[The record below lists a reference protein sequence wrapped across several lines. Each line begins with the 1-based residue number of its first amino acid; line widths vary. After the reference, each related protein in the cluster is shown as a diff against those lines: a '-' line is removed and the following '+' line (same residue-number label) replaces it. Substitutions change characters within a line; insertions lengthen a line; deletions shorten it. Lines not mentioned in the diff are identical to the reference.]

1 MRFLTII
8 YEALIS
14 LLQHKVRTTLSVL
27 GIVIGIAS
35 VIAMVAVGE
44 GAKARVE
51 REIESL
57 GNDWLTIGFWG
68 IQRGGI
74 RRQQGVPPDL
84 AERDAVAIAEQCT
97 AIRAATPSNT
107 MRMQVSSS
115 YNNYQPSIQGAYPSY
130 FDIRR
135 WNAVAGRLFTNE
147 DMSLMQRVCCI
158 GQTAANELFGSVFPI
173 GQTIRVNRITFE
185 IIGVLEAKG
194 TVGDGRDNDDVIIFP
209 WSVFQRL
216 IAGNEISQTMY
227 AAAVPGAPLVL
238 AKAQIRSLLRQ
249 RHHLAEDEDD
259 DFRIVDR
266 SVAAQASAEANRT
279 FNWLL
284 TTIACISLVVGGVGV
299 MNVTLVSVTERTRE
313 IGTRMAIGASGTAIL
328 AQFLTEAV
336 LLCSIGGVVGFGLG
350 TLVAQIV
357 SWKLG
362 WEVLI
367 SYWMA
372 ALAIGFATCVGVFFG
387 FYPAYSASQLDPIE
401 ALRYE

>member
-1 MRFLTII
+1 MRFATII

-14 LLQHKVRTTLSVL
+14 LLHHKVRTGLSVL

-44 GAKARVE
+44 GAKTRVE

-68 IQRGGI
+68 IQRGGP

-84 AERDAVAIAEQCT
+84 AERDALAIAEQCT

-107 MRMQVSSS
+107 MRMQVASS
-115 YNNYQPSIQGAYPSY
+115 YTNYQPSIQGVYPGY
-130 FDIRR
+130 FNIRR
-135 WNAVAGRLFTNE
+135 WNTVAGRLFTKE
-147 DMSLMQRVCCI
+147 DVSLMQRVCCI
-158 GQTAANELFGSVFPI
+158 GQTAARELFGGVFPI

-194 TVGDGRDNDDVIIFP
+194 TVGDGRDNDDIIIFP

-216 IAGNEISQTMY
+216 IAGNEISKTMF
-227 AAAVPGAPLVL
+227 AAAVPGAPLSI
-238 AKAQIRSLLRQ
+238 AKAQIRSVLRE
-249 RHHLAEDEDD
+249 RHQLADDEDD

-266 SVAAQASAEANRT
+266 SVAAQASAEASRT

-313 IGTRMAIGASGTAIL
+313 IGTRMAIGASGGAIL
-328 AQFLTEAV
+328 TQFLAEAV
-336 LLCSIGGVVGFGLG
+336 LLCTIGGVVGFGLG
-350 TLVAQIV
+350 TLLAQIV

-362 WEVLI
+362 WDVVI

-372 ALAIGFATCVGVFFG
+372 ALAIGFSTCVGVFFG
-387 FYPAYSASQLDPIE
+387 FYPAYNASQLNPID

>member
-1 MRFLTII
+1 MHFLTILH
-8 YEALIS
+8 EAMIS
-14 LLQHKVRTTLSVL
+14 LLHHKVRTTLSVL

-51 REIESL
+51 REIEAL

-84 AERDAVAIAEQCT
+84 AERDAVAIGEQCT
-97 AIRAATPSNT
+97 AIRAATPSNS
-107 MRMQVSSS
+107 MRMQVVSS
-115 YNNYQPSIQGAYPSY
+115 YNNYQPAIQGVYPDF

-135 WNAVAGRLFTNE
+135 WHAVAGRLFTHE
-147 DMSLMQRVCCI
+147 DMTMMQRVCCI
-158 GQTAANELFGSVFPI
+158 GQTAARELFGAVFPV

-194 TVGDGRDNDDVIIFP
+194 TVGDGRDNDDVIVFP

-227 AAAVPGAPLVL
+227 AAAVPGVPLSV

-266 SVAAQASAEANRT
+266 SVAAEANAEATRT

-313 IGTRMAIGASGTAIL
+313 IGTRMAIGASGRAIL

-336 LLCSIGGVVGFGLG
+336 LLCSVGGVVGFGLG
-350 TLVAQIV
+350 TLVAQVV
-357 SWKLG
+357 SWELG
-362 WEVLI
+362 WDVLI